1 MALLESSVE
10 YLNRADQ
17 RAREDQE
24 RASWRF
30 LGSRPGSGLP
40 QFQSCSFHF
49 LAYSCFTMLCYFLL
63 YKVNQSPIYM
73 CPLIFG
79 FPSHL
84 GHHRALS
91 RVPCALQYILIS
103 YLLYTQYRYRMYVN
117 LSLPIHLTL
126 PFPCWCPYV
135 CSSHAASTTARDL
148 GDAVCVFRRWQQYH

>member
-30 LGSRPGSGLP
+30 LGSRPDSGLP

-91 RVPCALQYILIS
+91 RGSTVY
-103 YLLYTQYRYRMYVN
+103 
-117 LSLPIHLTL
+117 SLPVLYSIFSLVIYFIHSIDTECMSISVSQFILPC
-126 PFPCWCPYV
+126 PFPVGAPMFV
-135 CSSHAASTTARDL
+135 PVMLLRPLQGT
-148 GDAVCVFRRWQQYH
+148 